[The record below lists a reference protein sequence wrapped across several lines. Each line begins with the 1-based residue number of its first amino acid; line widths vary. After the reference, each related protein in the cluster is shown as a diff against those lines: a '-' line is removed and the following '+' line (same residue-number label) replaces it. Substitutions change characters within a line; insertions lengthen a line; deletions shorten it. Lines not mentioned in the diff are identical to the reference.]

1 MWLFYVQHQFEDTYW
16 QSSDGWSYADAALR
30 GSSYLKLPKVLQFFT
45 GNIGLHHVHHLS
57 AKHPELQPAARA
69 RREPDLPRRADAL
82 AVGRPARRAAEA
94 LGRGAG
100 PAGDLRGGARAEPRL
115 GRGLA
120 DRDDLEFTY
129 SLIDR
134 IFRLSL
140 GELADFSGAKYDG
153 DFSLTLEE
161 AQRRKHEYV
170 AEQIGI
176 GPGRRVLDLG
186 CGWGPL
192 LDFVRAPR
200 RHRRR
205 RDALV
210 RAGGGLPAPRS
221 RRPPPR
227 RAQVDAA
234 RPSAPSTPWPA
245 SARSSTSARPRST
258 RAGRQDDVYR
268 DLFARIASVLPDGGR
283 FYLQTMVFGR
293 NMIPLDEID
302 IDAPRDSD
310 AWYLALMGR
319 QFPGSCLPFGQ
330 EQIVRSAEPHFR
342 LVSSASGRLDY
353 IETIRQWRAAVRAR
367 RASGRRCSSSGSL
380 PRWLTSA
387 DFRLAFTSGVSA
399 NSVCFERE
407 LLDHYRL
414 VFEKAS

>member
-1 MWLFYVQHQFEDTYW
+1 M
-16 QSSDGWSYADAALR
+16 
-30 GSSYLKLPKVLQFFT
+30 
-45 GNIGLHHVHHLS
+45 
-57 AKHPELQPAARA
+57 
-69 RREPDLPRRADAL
+69 
-82 AVGRPARRAAEA
+82 
-94 LGRGAG
+94 
-100 PAGDLRGGARAEPRL
+100 
-115 GRGLA
+115 A

-153 DFSLTLEE
+153 DFSLSLED

-176 GPGRRVLDLG
+176 GPRRRVLDLG

-192 LDFVRAPR
+192 LDFIRTRGGSGVGVTLSSAQAAACR
-200 RHRRR
+200 RHGLDVKLH
-205 RDALV
+205 DARKV
-210 RAGGGLPAPRS
+210 APDTFG
-221 RRPPPR
+221 
-227 RAQVDAA
+227 QFDAV
-234 RPSAPSTPWPA
+234 A
-245 SARSSTSARPRST
+245 SLGAFEHFCSPEDY
-258 RAGRQDDVYR
+258 RAGRQEETYR
-268 DLFARIASVLPDGGR
+268 GLFARTASVLPDGGR

-293 NMIPLDEID
+293 NMIPLDRID
-302 IDAPRDSD
+302 IHAPRDSD

-319 QFPGSCLPFGQ
+319 QFPGSWLPLGP

-342 LVSSASGRLDY
+342 LVASTSGRLDY
-353 IETIRQWRAAVRAR
+353 IETIREWRKRFAAPSFRKTLLKLEL
-367 RASGRRCSSSGSL
+367 L

-414 VFEKAS
+414 VFEKMG

>member
-1 MWLFYVQHQFEDTYW
+1 M
-16 QSSDGWSYADAALR
+16 
-30 GSSYLKLPKVLQFFT
+30 
-45 GNIGLHHVHHLS
+45 
-57 AKHPELQPAARA
+57 
-69 RREPDLPRRADAL
+69 
-82 AVGRPARRAAEA
+82 
-94 LGRGAG
+94 
-100 PAGDLRGGARAEPRL
+100 
-115 GRGLA
+115 A

-153 DFSLTLEE
+153 DFSLSLEE
-161 AQRRKHEYV
+161 AQRRKHRYV

-176 GPGRRVLDLG
+176 GPRRRVLDLG

-192 LDFVRAPR
+192 LDFIRIRGGSGVGVTLSSAQAAACR
-200 RHRRR
+200 RHGLDVKLY
-205 RDALV
+205 DA
-210 RAGGGLPAPRS
+210 RNIAPDTFG
-221 RRPPPR
+221 
-227 RAQVDAA
+227 QFDAV
-234 RPSAPSTPWPA
+234 A
-245 SARSSTSARPRST
+245 SLGAFEHFCSPEDY
-258 RAGRQDDVYR
+258 RAGRQEETYR
-268 DLFARIASVLPDGGR
+268 GLFARAASVLPDGGR

-293 NMIPLDEID
+293 NMIPLDRID
-302 IDAPRDSD
+302 IHAPRDSD

-319 QFPGSCLPFGQ
+319 QFPGSWLPLGP

-342 LVSSASGRLDY
+342 LVSHTSGRLDY
-353 IETIRQWRAAVRAR
+353 IETIRQWRKRFAAPSFRKTLLKLEL
-367 RASGRRCSSSGSL
+367 L

-414 VFEKAS
+414 VFEKTG